1 MLFRAF
7 SVVLLILSLNFLWG
21 SRPVNYILT
30 TLIVFWLILSFRG
43 MASMRSQVFGRV
55 YWRGE
60 CTTIPLSPA
69 PPPQVGRDQRY
80 CVALTFDDGP
90 TEPSTTQVLD
100 ILKRHDI
107 KATFFI
113 IGNNV
118 AKYPELARRAHEEGH
133 ELANHTMS
141 HPWMFRMKFSRIQE
155 DIVLCQDEIEKAVGY
170 RPRFFRQPVG
180 LNNPSVMKIIDAM
193 GMVMVGWQVRAY
205 DAVKPDKEKIVR
217 RILGGVRPGGIILL
231 HDGWDGKTIPDRS
244 ATVAALEEII
254 PALKAKGYTFKT
266 VSELIS
272 VENRQG
278 AVKAGS
284 LI

>member
-1 MLFRAF
+1 MVFRAF

-30 TLIVFWLILSFRG
+30 SLIVIWIVLSLRG

-55 YWRGE
+55 YWRGNQKVK
-60 CTTIPLSPA
+60 A
-69 PPPQVGRDQRY
+69 
-80 CVALTFDDGP
+80 VAFTFDDGP
-90 TEPSTTQVLD
+90 TEPSTAHVLD

-107 KATFFI
+107 KATFFV

-118 AKYPELARRAHEEGH
+118 IKYPELARRAHEEGH
-133 ELANHTMS
+133 ELANHSMT
-141 HPWMFRMKFSRIQE
+141 HPWVFKMLFRRIRE
-155 DIVLCQDEIEKAVGY
+155 DIELCQDEIEKITGY
-170 RPRFFRQPVG
+170 WPRFFRQPVG
-180 LNNPSVMKIIDAM
+180 LNNPSVMKVIDAM

-205 DAVKPDKEKIVR
+205 DAVKPDKDKIVK

-254 PALKAKGYTFKT
+254 PALKAKGYEFKT
-266 VSELIS
+266 VSELLG
-272 VENRQG
+272 VKNRQ
-278 AVKAGS
+278 
-284 LI
+284 